1 MISLKMASAA
11 LSFVLFSS
19 ITVGVAAK
27 DASELTESD
36 RKTLLYVGD
45 APCNNGEV
53 TTYEKHKGCATKKI
67 GYTID
72 DASATPAANYIEVFA
87 GNDTVNN
94 KMVSPDSNHKNGS
107 MESIGYLSKSPI
119 PHGVRI
125 YKGDEPCNMGE
136 ATLSTRAKGCNAV
149 FLGYALPLQ

>member
-1 MISLKMASAA
+1 MPGKLQLAA
-11 LSFVLFSS
+11 AARQVDRS
-19 ITVGVAAK
+19 I
-27 DASELTESD
+27 
-36 RKTLLYVGD
+36 
-45 APCNNGEV
+45 P
-53 TTYEKHKGCATKKI
+53 KKI